1 MVRCSKPPV
10 RSSVRVRKTVVYA
23 PKASCVVLCPQA
35 RMNFAQFCALLMT
48 VDKKL
53 KDKSKDSPQKGQD
66 RNLKT
71 KGSLISGPSVL
82 QCFIKRTWNNFNFF
96 KFIYY
101 IRKTRTIYINFFEG
115 LIIYELT
122 TNCINDILC

>member
-1 MVRCSKPPV
+1 MVRRNKPPV
-10 RSSVRVRKTVVYA
+10 RSSVRVRSNVVYA

-53 KDKSKDSPQKGQD
+53 KDKTKDSPHKGPKQE

-71 KGSLISGPSVL
+71 KGSLISGPLLWVDISPYSL
-82 QCFIKRTWNNFNFF
+82 PSL
-96 KFIYY
+96 KFD
-101 IRKTRTIYINFFEG
+101 F
-115 LIIYELT
+115 LIHPFHL
-122 TNCINDILC
+122 LLL